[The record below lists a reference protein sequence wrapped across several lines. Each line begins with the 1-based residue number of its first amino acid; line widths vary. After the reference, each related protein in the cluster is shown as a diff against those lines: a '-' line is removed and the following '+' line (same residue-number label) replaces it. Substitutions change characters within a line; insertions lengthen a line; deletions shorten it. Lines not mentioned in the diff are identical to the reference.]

1 MLVTGPAV
9 FISFTMESDGAGAVA
24 KAIPPNRYNGT
35 PVIPKMTPNTR
46 LTTRNVPRDSVMVVT
61 TICLPAFFI
70 LRQIS
75 SVPIMRPTTHSRM
88 LSAVVYHAA
97 SIMGSFRRPSA
108 CGPNVIPANSHPRI
122 AGNLSFETSFPN
134 KKATKTAK
142 INFNTSKNTI
152 LNSTPKYRRS
162 RLFVASFSIS
172 LLDGTVYIFFVNFIR
187 LSKTVGI

>member
-1 MLVTGPAV
+1 
-9 FISFTMESDGAGAVA
+9 
-24 KAIPPNRYNGT
+24 
-35 PVIPKMTPNTR
+35 
-46 LTTRNVPRDSVMVVT
+46 
-61 TICLPAFFI
+61 
-70 LRQIS
+70 
-75 SVPIMRPTTHSRM
+75 M

-152 LNSTPKYRRS
+152 LNSTPK
-162 RLFVASFSIS
+162 I
-172 LLDGTVYIFFVNFIR
+172 
-187 LSKTVGI
+187 

>member
-1 MLVTGPAV
+1 MRLPSWARSEGPV
-9 FISFTMESDGAGAVA
+9 RAG
-24 KAIPPNRYNGT
+24 P
-35 PVIPKMTPNTR
+35 M
-46 LTTRNVPRDSVMVVT
+46 
-61 TICLPAFFI
+61 
-70 LRQIS
+70 S
-75 SVPIMRPTTHSRM
+75 S
-88 LSAVVYHAA
+88 
-97 SIMGSFRRPSA
+97 
-108 CGPNVIPANSHPRI
+108 ANSHPRI

-162 RLFVASFSIS
+162 RLFIASFSIS